1 MLVIKGAVYYSE
13 GFDQILIPDRTT
25 TDEVV
30 ECFVFENLEDYIQE
44 EGVRSLLYITVKSII
59 QLAGIHI
66 L

>member
-44 EGVRSLLYITVKSII
+44 EDKKEQNT
-59 QLAGIHI
+59 
-66 L
+66 